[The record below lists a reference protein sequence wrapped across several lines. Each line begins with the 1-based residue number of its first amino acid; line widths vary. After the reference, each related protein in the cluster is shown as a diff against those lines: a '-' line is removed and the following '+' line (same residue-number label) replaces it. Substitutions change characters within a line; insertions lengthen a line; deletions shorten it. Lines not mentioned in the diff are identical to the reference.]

1 MEFSAQRRQKCARR
15 LPYKENLPDVDRDRI
30 LSRFLLSDD
39 SAGTLADR
47 LGALVRFPPIAWK
60 RWLGPGKWFLL
71 AFLAA
76 GGIVHEMRTSAIQSR
91 IFHYISSRMTYSLGI
106 GPSKRIVFPKAGPFD
121 TQRGYTSLPQFSSRL
136 ESEGFRIREQ
146 ARFSPMLALGVRL
159 GIAPPVREADATG
172 LIIRSRSG
180 TPLFDA
186 TPTQRLFKSYEDIPP
201 LLVKSLTFIEDRDL
215 GHPPVDD
222 RANPVLNWDRLAKAS
237 LLFAGRKVG
246 LPVRV
251 QGGSTLATQIEKYRH
266 SAYGETGSAMDKL
279 RQMIG
284 ASLKVYRDGTDT
296 RSARQEILLEYLNT
310 LPLAA
315 APDYGEIEGL
325 GEGLYAWFGVDLPQT
340 CADLSGDAPPMRR
353 ALAYKR
359 ILTLL
364 CSSRAPNFYLAQER
378 AALEARVDLYLDLLR
393 EAGIVDRP
401 FAELVRKTS
410 PAFAPSAPIPLRAF
424 DPREKTT
431 YAVRTSLLQ
440 LLGMNSLYDL
450 DRMDLQVDTT
460 IDAGLQAMTGDL
472 IEELKDDRFLA
483 AHGLLGEHL
492 LSGGDPKKV
501 NYAVL
506 LFERSGQGN
515 LLRVRLDNL
524 DQPLDINS
532 GVKLQLGSTAKLRVL
547 AHYLE
552 ILASLYN
559 RMSVSPAKTLQMR
572 AVQARDPITRWAAVT
587 LSQGGVKDLRDFLQ
601 RSMNRTYP
609 ASPAE
614 AFFTGGGIHHF
625 VNFDPDENGSI
636 FTVRDAFAHSV
647 NLAFIRLMRDVVEY
661 HEARLPYNVN
671 TVLNDPENPV
681 RIRLLQKIADRE
693 TRQLLSN
700 ALRDYSG
707 LSSDACIGKLLGRR
721 ASDPRT
727 LSVLW
732 FAWHPDQRREPEK
745 PLAQWLQSRLG
756 NISVDQVRRF
766 VRAYGNPS
774 LTLADYG
781 YLLKLQP
788 LVVWCAGELQQHP
801 GISSGEILD
810 RSKDA
815 RKISSA
821 WLFKN
826 RNRHAQ
832 DLRLRIQ
839 IERDA
844 FAQMLP
850 AWQRLGFPFDSLVPS
865 LATAIGS
872 SSDRP
877 AALADL
883 MGIIVND
890 GVRHSPV
897 QLRDVRFG
905 TGTPYET
912 VLQPASTSCQQ
923 VMPKAV
929 AQVLREALA
938 KVVESGTAVRAHGA
952 FVLPNGKPVTVGGK
966 TGSGD
971 NRFEVFGPG
980 GRLLD
985 SRPVNRTA
993 TLVFYIGDRYFG
1005 VITAYVEGRQAAA
1018 YNFTSSLPAAILK
1031 LMAPSIN
1038 PRLAQEFAG
1047 D

>member
-121 TQRGYTSLPQFSSRL
+121 TQRGYTSLPQISSRL

-146 ARFSPMLALGVRL
+146 ARFSPMLTLGVRL

-364 CSSRAPNFYLAQER
+364 SSSRAPNFYLAQER

-410 PAFAPSAPIPLRAF
+410 PAFAPSAPIPLRGF

-431 YAVRTSLLQ
+431 YAVRTNLLQ

-559 RMSVSPAKTLQMR
+559 RMSVLPAKTLQLR

-587 LSQGGVKDLRDFLQ
+587 LSQGGVKDLRDFLE